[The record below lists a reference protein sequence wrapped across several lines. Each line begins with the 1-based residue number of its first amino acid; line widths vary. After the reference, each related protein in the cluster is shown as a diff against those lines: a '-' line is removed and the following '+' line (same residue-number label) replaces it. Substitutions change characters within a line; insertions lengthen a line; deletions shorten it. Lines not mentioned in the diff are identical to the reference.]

1 MIHNNPHKRSL
12 SNMRSSLF
20 GGGNKNRQSPAMD
33 SSMTYSS
40 STTTTTGN
48 SASSLPSSVASA
60 SSSLSS
66 SRSPSSFQSQQ
77 ILQEKSQD
85 AMEEQIFEQSNVLRQ
100 GVATLRQIS
109 MTIYDELRSQDS
121 LMDEFTDDISK
132 TQNSLQFTIRK
143 IGKLAKASSSRHMCL
158 MILFVVFVF
167 VAVYMLIKLA

>member
-1 MIHNNPHKRSL
+1 
-12 SNMRSSLF
+12 
-20 GGGNKNRQSPAMD
+20 
-33 SSMTYSS
+33 
-40 STTTTTGN
+40 
-48 SASSLPSSVASA
+48 
-60 SSSLSS
+60 
-66 SRSPSSFQSQQ
+66 
-77 ILQEKSQD
+77 
-85 AMEEQIFEQSNVLRQ
+85 MEEQIFEQSNVLRQ

>member
-40 STTTTTGN
+40 TTTTT
-48 SASSLPSSVASA
+48 SSSSSSS

-66 SRSPSSFQSQQ
+66 SRSQPSSSSSFQSQQ